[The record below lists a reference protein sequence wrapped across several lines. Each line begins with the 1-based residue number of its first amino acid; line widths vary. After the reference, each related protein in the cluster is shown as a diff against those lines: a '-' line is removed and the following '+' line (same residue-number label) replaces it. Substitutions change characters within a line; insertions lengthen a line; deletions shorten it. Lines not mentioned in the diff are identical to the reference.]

1 MFNTITRIQRRAAQI
16 ITGAFRTTAGS
27 AVDVEANLLPSTQQL
42 EQTALEATMRIRT
55 TPLYEELRPSGNSN
69 KNKSPLDRFSNVLGE
84 KYNIQ
89 LDRLEKRQQHVVPPW
104 WRPPHTFIDASADA
118 AIKQHDSI
126 DPQALRIYTD
136 GSGINGHVG
145 AAAVAPDLHFQDIST
160 KRVAYMGTSTTSTV
174 YAAELRGIELAFQ
187 IALDVHAKTNNPSK
201 CVVFTDNQA
210 AIQAMANPKCPS
222 GQYVL
227 IDAIGALDQLRDQG
241 WEVQLRWIPA
251 HVGVSGNEAADRAA
265 KEAAGHQHH
274 TQAHSDPP
282 QDSTPCWTLTSTTQ
296 TIIRQTMKAEWER
309 SWEMAKH
316 GRELFRLGVR
326 PGKGTLTTHVGTQ
339 RAISSVITQ
348 MRNGKISLR
357 AYLHAINK
365 ADTDQCQC
373 GYGRQTVRHILLE
386 CRNWCEQR
394 QRMWAGKAPCMDI
407 KQVLCN
413 STIAVRAAKMMIGTG
428 LLEQFRAVPSTVLTH
443 T

>member
-1 MFNTITRIQRRAAQI
+1 MDFLVELPFGLSPGVRCFNQPPPPVLDDALILCGTRRRPKSNACV
-16 ITGAFRTTAGS
+16 TMGAGMKWVWVTVQAR
-27 AVDVEANLLPSTQQL
+27 EA
-42 EQTALEATMRIRT
+42 
-55 TPLYEELRPSGNSN
+55 
-69 KNKSPLDRFSNVLGE
+69 
-84 KYNIQ
+84 
-89 LDRLEKRQQHVVPPW
+89 
-104 WRPPHTFIDASADA
+104 
-118 AIKQHDSI
+118 SI
-126 DPQALRIYTD
+126 SMKL
-136 GSGINGHVG
+136 N
-145 AAAVAPDLHFQDIST
+145 
-160 KRVAYMGTSTTSTV
+160 
-174 YAAELRGIELAFQ
+174 
-187 IALDVHAKTNNPSK
+187 
-201 CVVFTDNQA
+201 
-210 AIQAMANPKCPS
+210 
-222 GQYVL
+222 
-227 IDAIGALDQLRDQG
+227 AIGALDQLRDQG

-265 KEAAGHQHH
+265 KGAAGHQHH

-339 RAISSVITQ
+339 RALSSVITQ